1 MSRFIRVDGKINAK
15 VDKSIIIHLDN
26 IAGVEVGENSKTV
39 TIRFFKPLGHQDT
52 AHYMTINDE
61 NMATAILD
69 YFEDTLTKEY
79 TDLRPG
85 YAKPKKQNV

>member
-1 MSRFIRVDGKINAK
+1 MSQFIRVDGKISGE
-15 VDKSIIIHLDN
+15 VDKSIIIQLDN
-26 IAGVEVGENSKTV
+26 IAGIEIGENSKAM
-39 TIRFFKPLGHQDT
+39 TIRFFKPLGNQNT